1 MNSLKTSEQ
10 MPGNAPRLAIVI
22 DSLAVLGGAERV
34 LEVMLEVFPY
44 APIYTLVYLPELFTG
59 TRIAQQE
66 IHTSFIDR
74 LPFAH
79 RNYRRYLPLMPLA
92 IEQFDL
98 RAYDIILSSS
108 YAVAHG
114 VLVRPEQLHIS
125 FTHTPLR
132 QAWHQHF
139 AYLNDAG
146 LQSGPRSW
154 LARPILHYLRL
165 WDYAAAGRVDHF
177 LAASRWIQRAIW
189 RAYRR
194 QAQLM
199 YPPVDT
205 AAFHPIQ
212 PRQDYFI
219 IVSRLELHKRVD
231 IAVEAF
237 SKLGYPLVVV
247 GEGGQRPALER
258 QAASNIRFLGRLP
271 DEEMHRLVGQAR
283 AFILAG
289 EEDFNI
295 AAVEAQAA
303 GCPVIAFG
311 GGGACETIIEGQ
323 TGLYFDQQDSAS
335 LAEAVERFIR
345 QAENFD
351 PAVIQAH
358 AARFSK
364 ERFKL
369 ELQQTIYSQWEQFQS
384 LY

>member
-1 MNSLKTSEQ
+1 MADQRGFGDAQL
-10 MPGNAPRLAIVI
+10 
-22 DSLAVLGGAERV
+22 
-34 LEVMLEVFPY
+34 FH
-44 APIYTLVYLPELFTG
+44 EL
-59 TRIAQQE
+59 
-66 IHTSFIDR
+66 
-74 LPFAH
+74 
-79 RNYRRYLPLMPLA
+79 

-114 VLVRPEQLHIS
+114 VLARPEQLHIS

-154 LARPILHYLRL
+154 LVRPILHYLRL

-219 IVSRLELHKRVD
+219 IVSRLELHKRID

-237 SKLGYPLVVV
+237 SKLVTPLLVV
-247 GEGGQRPALER
+247 GGSRQTSERWRQQPQYSLLGTPA
-258 QAASNIRFLGRLP
+258 
-271 DEEMHRLVGQAR
+271 
-283 AFILAG
+283 
-289 EEDFNI
+289 
-295 AAVEAQAA
+295 
-303 GCPVIAFG
+303 
-311 GGGACETIIEGQ
+311 
-323 TGLYFDQQDSAS
+323 
-335 LAEAVERFIR
+335 
-345 QAENFD
+345 
-351 PAVIQAH
+351 
-358 AARFSK
+358 
-364 ERFKL
+364 
-369 ELQQTIYSQWEQFQS
+369 
-384 LY
+384 